1 MFSYL
6 ANPQRFERFASAVSP
21 WLLALCLAL
30 FAVGL
35 PLALITSPADYQQ
48 GDTVRI
54 MYVHVPAAWLA
65 TLAWAFIA
73 GASAVAF
80 IWRHNLAD
88 RAARAA
94 APFGLVMTI
103 LALVT
108 GAIWGKPTWGTWWVW
123 DARLTSVLVMAFL
136 YIGYIAVWDAMEDQA
151 KAARFARILALVGFI
166 NVPIIKFSVERW
178 NSLHQPAS
186 ILRSDGPTIAPEM
199 LTPLLIMIA
208 AYTLLFVWYVLTG
221 VLTDVRRAR
230 ARRPAPAPV
239 STLRP
244 LGANGPISGVDHG

>member
-80 IWRHNLAD
+80 IWLHNLAD
-88 RAARAA
+88 RGARAA

-108 GAIWGKPTWGTWWVW
+108 GAIWGKPTWGTWWV
-123 DARLTSVLVMAFL
+123 
-136 YIGYIAVWDAMEDQA
+136 
-151 KAARFARILALVGFI
+151 
-166 NVPIIKFSVERW
+166 
-178 NSLHQPAS
+178 
-186 ILRSDGPTIAPEM
+186 
-199 LTPLLIMIA
+199 
-208 AYTLLFVWYVLTG
+208 
-221 VLTDVRRAR
+221 
-230 ARRPAPAPV
+230 
-239 STLRP
+239 
-244 LGANGPISGVDHG
+244 